1 MTRVASKLKHSVWLA
16 LKNRV
21 FLWLW
26 LSGLVSDVF
35 MAAHSTVATW
45 LMHTSSGPSSL
56 LLSLLTTAAS
66 LPFFFFTL
74 PAGALADLRS
84 RRALFIATYIWLG
97 CAAGML
103 GAFSWLHLV
112 HRYIILVTVFFLGTG
127 FAFNAP
133 IWACVVPEVVRRDE
147 MESAITLG
155 SIQMNLAGIAGP
167 VLGSVLLP
175 LVGPAVVFSLN
186 ALAFLAAAWMIFRL
200 YRPNRQPNPH
210 LENFCAS
217 LSSALRYARYAPG
230 IQVILTRDFLF
241 GVFIA
246 AVPALIPVVALRHL
260 NVTGSQLGFVFTAM
274 GIGSLLG
281 ATLIL
286 PYARARAKP
295 NLLTILASALLC
307 PVMVLMAV
315 VYSLWTLLPVAALA
329 GVSWTVSASEL
340 WIAGQQAMPDWAR
353 GRMNALHMMSSQ
365 GGVALGAIVWG
376 AAAATW
382 GLRVT
387 LEGGALLLTVS
398 LALAIPLS
406 IDFAHGLDLDPAPLK
421 VPPEFPLTPN
431 AEDGPVTVTTELIIR
446 SKDREQFLA
455 LTKELRLI
463 FLRNGATFY
472 RVEESIEHPGTF
484 RMEMRANSWGEYIRQ
499 CARTAKAENEI
510 AERVH
515 AMHSG
520 EHEVV
525 IHHRLGC

>member
-1 MTRVASKLKHSVWLA
+1 VTSELKQNTCVWLA

-26 LSGLVSDVF
+26 LSGLVSDVW

-45 LMHTSSGPSSL
+45 LMHTSSGTSSL

-74 PAGALADLRS
+74 PAGAFADLRN
-84 RRALFIATYIWLG
+84 RRALFIATYIWLA
-97 CAAGML
+97 CSAGML

-112 HRYIILVTVFFLGTG
+112 HRYIILITVFLLGTG

-133 IWACVVPEVVRRDE
+133 IWACVVPEIVRKDE
-147 MESAITLG
+147 ISSAVTLG
-155 SIQMNLAGIAGP
+155 GVQINLAGIAGP
-167 VLGSVLLP
+167 VLASVLLP
-175 LVGPAVVFSLN
+175 IVGPAVVFSLN
-186 ALAFLAAAWMIFRL
+186 ALAFLAAAWMIFRV

-210 LENFCAS
+210 LETFHES
-217 LSSALRYARYAPG
+217 LSSALRYARYTPG

-281 ATLIL
+281 ATLLL
-286 PYARARAKP
+286 PYARAKAKP
-295 NLLTILASALLC
+295 NLLTILASALLAA
-307 PVMVLMAV
+307 VMVSMAIV
-315 VYSLWTLLPVAALA
+315 DNLWKLLPVATLA

-340 WIAGQQAMPDWAR
+340 WIAGQQATPDWAR
-353 GRMNALHMMSSQ
+353 GRMNALHMMASQ

-376 AAAATW
+376 AAAASW

-387 LEGGALLLTVS
+387 LGGGALLLTLS

-406 IDFAHGLDLDPAPLK
+406 IDFAHSLDLDPASLK
-421 VPPEFPLTPN
+421 AAHEFSLTPN
-431 AEDGPVTVTTELIIR
+431 AEAGPVTVTTELIIR
-446 SKDREQFLA
+446 PQDREEFLA
-455 LTKELRLI
+455 LAKELRLI
-463 FLRNGATFY
+463 FLRNGANFC

>member
-1 MTRVASKLKHSVWLA
+1 
-16 LKNRV
+16 
-21 FLWLW
+21 
-26 LSGLVSDVF
+26 

-45 LMHTSSGPSSL
+45 LMHNSSGSSTL

-74 PAGALADLRS
+74 PAGALADLS
-84 RRALFIATYIWLG
+84 NRRTLFIATYFWLA

-112 HRYIILVTVFFLGTG
+112 HRYVILTTVFLLGTG
-127 FAFNAP
+127 FALNAP
-133 IWACVVPEVVRRDE
+133 IWACVVPEIVRRDE
-147 MESAITLG
+147 IASAVTLG
-155 SIQMNLAGIAGP
+155 GVQINLAGIAGP
-167 VLGSVLLP
+167 VLASLLLP
-175 LVGPAVVFSLN
+175 IVGPAVVFSLN
-186 ALAFLAAAWMIFRL
+186 ALAFLGAAWMIFRV
-200 YRPNRQPNPH
+200 YHPNRQPNPH
-210 LENFCAS
+210 LENFLES
-217 LSSALRYARYAPG
+217 FFSALRYARYTPG

-260 NVTGSQLGFVFTAM
+260 SVTGSQLGFVFTSM

-286 PYARARAKP
+286 PYARAKAKP
-295 NLLTILASALLC
+295 NLLTILASALLGA
-307 PVMVLMAV
+307 VMVLMAI

-340 WIAGQQAMPDWAR
+340 WIAGQQAMPEWAR

-376 AAAATW
+376 AAAASW

-387 LEGGALLLTVS
+387 LVGGALLLTVS

-406 IDFAHGLDLDPAPLK
+406 IDFAHDLDLDPAPLK
-421 VPPEFPLTPN
+421 APHEFPLTPN
-431 AEDGPVTVTTELIIR
+431 AKDGPVTVTTELIIR

-463 FLRNGATFY
+463 FLRNGAIFC
-472 RVEESIEHPGTF
+472 RVEESTEHPGTF

-499 CARTAKAENEI
+499 RARTAKAENEI